1 MTIFSNLMFMP
12 PICLIFP
19 FHWLRVP
26 LEQCSSVMV
35 AEAIL
40 TCLSHD
46 IGGNQ
51 TFIFKVLYSG
61 IMNV

>member
-12 PICLIFP
+12 VYLIFP
-19 FHWLRVP
+19 FHWLKLP

-35 AEAIL
+35 TEAIL
-40 TCLSHD
+40 PCLSQD

-51 TFIFKVLYSG
+51 TFIFKVLYSD
-61 IMNV
+61 ILNV